1 MARDYKPRV
10 REKKSW
16 HSRSESRHKSGNR
29 LWNWLLL
36 ITVVIL
42 LVVGLVYLVSF
53 AFKKDDITPTNSVV
67 TEQSK
72 DAKTGPEVKPQP
84 VVDVGPKVPQFD
96 FYTILPDKEVV
107 VPEYEIKTRAREERM
122 GKAKEAHYVIQ
133 AGSFKTSKEAEQ
145 LQLKLATMGIVSKID
160 KSKLGDVN
168 WYRVKMGPY
177 TQTSIVNTIRS
188 RLRQNGIDILI
199 TEHE

>member
-1 MARDYKPRV
+1 MARDYKPRT
-10 REKKSW
+10 REKRSW

-36 ITVVIL
+36 IAVVIL
-42 LVVGLVYLVSF
+42 LVIGLVYLVSF
-53 AFKKDDITPTNSVV
+53 AFKKDDITPTNPVI
-67 TEQSK
+67 TKQPK
-72 DAKTGPEVKPQP
+72 DAKTEPEVKPEP
-84 VVDVGPKVPQFD
+84 VVDIGPKVPEFK
-96 FYTILPDKEVV
+96 FYTLLPDKEII
-107 VPEYEIKTRAREERM
+107 VPEYEIKARAREERI

-133 AGSFKTSKEAEQ
+133 AGSFQTLKEAEQ

-160 KSKLGDVN
+160 KSKLGDVT

-177 TQTSIVNTIRS
+177 TQTNSVNTIRS
-188 RLRQNGIDILI
+188 RLRLNGIDILI